1 VSEKGV
7 NEMNS
12 SPLHLRLVVLL
23 VLALVSTTTVFT
35 QSGGAYELKR
45 SVIAGGGNSTS
56 GAGNLQLVG
65 TTGQLAAGTK
75 MSAGTFT
82 QVGGFWHGVAGNAP
96 TDLGLS
102 ETRVSDQSPL
112 GTVVGE
118 FSTVDADASDGFTY
132 TLVDG
137 EGSNDNGSFTISNN
151 ELKTGAILQVGS
163 YSIRVRTTDST
174 GLFFEKQFTVNAMR
188 FGSAGILQF
197 SSANY
202 SVSEGADS
210 AVIFITRTGGSG
222 SIMLTF
228 STSDGTAGASDYTP
242 VSQTVT
248 FTAGETVKIVNVPIT
263 NDLLHEPDETVN
275 LSITGIT
282 DLRNPGN
289 SPSSLD
295 ILNAVLTIVDDDPI
309 SGTISFSQPNYSVT
323 ETGPG
328 FIDITV
334 SRTGDLSVPATVDYA
349 TSDDS
354 DSLTAAPCAVTIGL
368 ASSRCDF
375 TTALGTLRFAPGES
389 SKTFPVLISQ
399 DSYLEGPE
407 VLTLTLS
414 NVVGSTLGARTASLM
429 ITDDN
434 LEPADN
440 PIDDPTNFVRQHY
453 HDFLNREPDPA
464 GWAFW
469 TNEITSCG
477 SDAECIE
484 RKRIHVSGAF
494 FLSIEFQHTGYLV
507 ERFYKTAYGDLIG
520 TSTLGGGRQI
530 AAPIVKLDDFLLDSQ
545 RIGRNV
551 VVNQPGWQAI
561 LEANTRDY
569 AEEFVKR
576 GRFVA
581 EYPLSMTAG
590 QYVDKLN
597 ANTGNCL
604 TERQRDGLV
613 EDLGTRFKTRGQVL
627 REIAE
632 NQLLNKAEFNK
643 AFVLMQYFGYLRRHP
658 NSAPDGDFTG
668 FDFWLTKMNQFTGNF
683 VDAEMVK
690 AFILSSEYRLRF
702 DQ

>member
-1 VSEKGV
+1 
-7 NEMNS
+7 MNS
-12 SPLHLRLVVLL
+12 SLLNLRFVVLL
-23 VLALVSTTTVFT
+23 VVAALVLTTRVFA
-35 QSGGAYELKR
+35 QSSGAYELKQ
-45 SVIAGGGNSTS
+45 SVIAGGGGPTS
-56 GAGNLQLVG
+56 GAGSLELVG

-75 MSAGTFT
+75 MSGGGFT
-82 QVGGFWHGVAGNAP
+82 QVGGFWHGVSANAP
-96 TDLGLS
+96 TDLSLS
-102 ETRVSDQSPL
+102 ENRVSDQSPV
-112 GTVVGE
+112 GTVIGE
-118 FSTVDADASDGFTY
+118 FSTVDPDPSDSFTY

-151 ELKTGAILQVGS
+151 ELKIGATLQIGN
-163 YSIRVRTTDST
+163 YGIRVRTTDST
-174 GLFFEKQFTVNAMR
+174 GLFFEKQFTINAIR
-188 FGSAGILQF
+188 FGSAGVLQF
-197 SSANY
+197 SSSTY
-202 SVSEGADS
+202 SVAENAGS
-210 AVIFITRTGGSG
+210 APIVITRTGGSG
-222 SIMLTF
+222 TILLTF
-228 STSDGTAGASDYTP
+228 STGDGTASSSDYTA
-242 VSQTVT
+242 VSETVT

-263 NDLLHEPDETVN
+263 NDLLHEPNETVN
-275 LSITGIT
+275 LSITGIADFRSPVT
-282 DLRNPGN
+282 
-289 SPSSLD
+289 SPSAVD
-295 ILNAVLTIVDDDPI
+295 ILHAVLTIVDDDPI

-334 SRTGDLSVPATVDYA
+334 TRTGDLSVPATVDYA
-349 TSDDS
+349 TPDDS

-389 SKTFPVLISQ
+389 SKTFTVLISQ

-407 VLTLTLS
+407 TLTLTLS
-414 NVVGSTLGARTASLM
+414 NVVGSTLGAHTAGLM
-429 ITDDN
+429 ILDDN
-434 LEPADN
+434 SEPADN

-477 SDAECIE
+477 SDAKCIE

-520 TSTLGGGRQI
+520 TSTLGGGRQV
-530 AAPIVKLDDFLLDSQ
+530 AAPIVRMDDFLLDSQ

-551 VVNQPGWQAI
+551 VVNQDGWQAI
-561 LEANTRDY
+561 LETNTRAY
-569 AEEFVKR
+569 AEEFVQR
-576 GRFVA
+576 ARFLA
-581 EYPLSMTAG
+581 EYPLSMSEG
-590 QYVDKLN
+590 DFVDKLN

-613 EDLGTRFKTRGQVL
+613 EDLATRFKTRGQVL

-658 NSAPDGDFTG
+658 NGAPDGDFTG
-668 FDFWLTKMNQFTGNF
+668 FDFWLTKMNQFNGNF
-683 VDAEMVK
+683 VTAEMVK
-690 AFILSSEYRLRF
+690 AFILSNEYRLRS